1 MTSTAVTGWA
11 KLSQAAPLSPPKTM
25 VSRAAAWSAMDT
37 PEARLAW
44 DALAACASE
53 PNPFHESWYLLA
65 ALRAFDPDGAIELLR
80 FEADGELAGLLPL
93 HRPPRYYSW
102 PIPHLAGWVHAN
114 CFLGAPLVAR
124 GLEREFWRALLDWAD
139 RHAQRSLFL
148 HLAQMPLT
156 GPLYG
161 ALCAVLCE
169 QRRPAALVHREERA
183 MLASDLS
190 PEDYFAASLSGKK
203 RKELRRQSARLAE
216 LGKVGFVRTRD
227 DAGLARWIA
236 EFLALEHLGWKGSNG
251 SAIASHQSTAGMFK
265 EALFGAASRGRLE
278 RLTLTLDGQ
287 PIAMLANFIASPGAF
302 AYKTAFDERYARYS
316 PGVLVQRENLALLE
330 IDGIAWCDSCAA
342 ADHPMIDH
350 IWRERRSIGRLSIAI
365 GGGLRRGL
373 FTLLARAE
381 LRRQPSGLRIVA
393 PAE

>member
-1 MTSTAVTGWA
+1 MASTAVTGWA
-11 KLSQAAPLSPPKTM
+11 ELAQAASMSRPSAMTI
-25 VSRAAAWSAMDT
+25 RAAPWSATDT

-44 DALAACASE
+44 DALTACASE

-65 ALRAFDPDGAIELLR
+65 ALRAFDPSGSVRLLR
-80 FEADGELAGLLPL
+80 FVVDGELAGLLPL
-93 HRPPRYYSW
+93 HRPPRYYRW

-156 GPLYG
+156 GPLYD
-161 ALCAVLCE
+161 ALVTVLSE
-169 QRRPAALVHREERA
+169 QDRSAALVHREERA

-203 RKELRRQSARLAE
+203 RKELRRQSARLAD
-216 LGKVGFVRTRD
+216 LGEVAFVRTRD
-227 DAGLARWIA
+227 DAGLARWIE
-236 EFLALEHLGWKGSNG
+236 EFLSLEHSGWKGSNG
-251 SAIASHQSTAGMFK
+251 SAIASHQSTAKMFK

-287 PIAMLANFIASPGAF
+287 PIAMLANFIAAPGAF

-316 PGVLVQRENLALLE
+316 PGVLVQRENLALLDT
-330 IDGIAWCDSCAA
+330 DGIAWCDSCAA

-350 IWRERRSIGRLSIAI
+350 IWRERRPIGRLSIAI
-365 GGGLRRGL
+365 GGNVRRRL
-373 FTLLARAE
+373 FALLARAE
-381 LRRQPSGLRIVA
+381 LRRQPSGLSTIPSA
-393 PAE
+393 K